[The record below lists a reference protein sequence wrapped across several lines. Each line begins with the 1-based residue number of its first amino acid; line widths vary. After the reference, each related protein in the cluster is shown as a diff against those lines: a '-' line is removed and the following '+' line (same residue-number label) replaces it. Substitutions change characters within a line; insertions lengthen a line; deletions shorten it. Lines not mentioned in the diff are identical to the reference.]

1 MGEAA
6 LVTDDDLARAR
17 LDLDYRHQL
26 VADSLE
32 LLLFKLNKLR
42 TRSSTDGKSATQ
54 IREGV
59 DLAVKL
65 AELLQRVD
73 VARTNA
79 ARGR

>member
-1 MGEAA
+1 MSDVA
-6 LVTDDDLARAR
+6 LVTDDDLARAK
-17 LDLDYRHQL
+17 LDPAYRHQL

-32 LLLFKLNKLR
+32 MLLSELNRLR
-42 TRSSTDGKSATQ
+42 ARPGVDKNASQ

-73 VARTNA
+73 LVRAHA